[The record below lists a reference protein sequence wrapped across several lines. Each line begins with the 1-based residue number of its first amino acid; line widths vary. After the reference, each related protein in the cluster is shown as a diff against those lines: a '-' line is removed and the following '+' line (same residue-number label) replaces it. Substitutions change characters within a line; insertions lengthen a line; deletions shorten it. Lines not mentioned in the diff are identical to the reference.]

1 MINRDKC
8 ENLIIE
14 TVEANAGKRAFRH
27 IITTTMTQDHGV
39 MKGKTLQLIGNK
51 EHLKVASVEELLW
64 LCDAISLALDGSV
77 SFKEFFTPNEVGMYR
92 NSKTKREDESAY
104 PVVFKN
110 VLQINN
116 DQWVT
121 TINIDELYDLYKKQ
135 LINYNKNTQRPTRR
149 REVNGL
155 VEYKIS
161 VNKRSIR
168 EITQLMRDH
177 LFIPNA
183 LTFNINIDN
192 VENSFTYS
200 NGKLELLS
208 GVFDIIDG
216 FHRYKS
222 LIDCKIENP
231 AFNYNMVLNIMNF
244 TEEKAGTYIAQE
256 DKRNKISK
264 SVVKTMDANNPV
276 NFVIQRLND
285 DGGSYL
291 RGEIGRTGNYSVNS
305 AWLFEAISK
314 CYKVE
319 DNRDGI
325 ALVRYLREAF
335 NAVIEDGT
343 FEKTFLGVA
352 VVVIAS
358 SMYRE
363 TEDISKIKAI
373 VKASKY
379 LPEEIKKETT
389 VTRKLITEVEK
400 LERWG

>member
-14 TVEANAGKRAFRH
+14 TVEANAGKRAFRR

-51 EHLKVASVEELLW
+51 EHLKAASVEELLW

-200 NGKLELLS
+200 NGRLELLS

-276 NFVIQRLND
+276 NFIIQRLND

-389 VTRKLITEVEK
+389 VTKKLITEVEK